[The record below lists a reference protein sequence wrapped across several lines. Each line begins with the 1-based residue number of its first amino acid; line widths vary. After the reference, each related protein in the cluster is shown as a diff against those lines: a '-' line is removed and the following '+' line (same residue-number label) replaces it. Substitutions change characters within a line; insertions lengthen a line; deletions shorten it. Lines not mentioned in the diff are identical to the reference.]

1 MYLMISFLPSRRSTA
16 VVSPPRTG
24 KVSVQMP
31 VRNTAEGNNC
41 CEESFECPISI
52 CIFSDDVFMDEVG
65 QKRKRRDCERWSAVI
80 DSAQA
85 RFQLRRACSLF

>member
-1 MYLMISFLPSRRSTA
+1 MYLVISFLHSRRSTA

-31 VRNTAEGNNC
+31 VRNTVEGNKC
-41 CEESFECPISI
+41 CEESFECPVSI
-52 CIFSDDVFMDEVG
+52 CIFPGDVFMDE
-65 QKRKRRDCERWSAVI
+65 QKRKRRDRERWSAVI